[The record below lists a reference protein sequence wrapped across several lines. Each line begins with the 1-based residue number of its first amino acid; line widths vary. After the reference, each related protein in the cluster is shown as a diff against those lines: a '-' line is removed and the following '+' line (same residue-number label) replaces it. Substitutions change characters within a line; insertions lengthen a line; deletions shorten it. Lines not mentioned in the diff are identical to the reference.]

1 MLPVH
6 ITTGLRN
13 ITVFRR
19 RNIMFSIIR
28 IIVMVTFI
36 VVIAVFGYY
45 LFYVKNINKKIQHEQ
60 VSNKKMVDMPKTIMV
75 AIMVLLL
82 FYSIILS
89 TELRRSNNKEEIVNR
104 NNFAVIDLSDYTFYC
119 SLGSRENNDAS
130 YARAYSKEANQGYKK
145 SVVRDGDF
153 VFTIFTRSTDQD
165 DFHPDYLCYV
175 EYVGEVKSELLRYN
189 KCEYI
194 DNASGKETFGISNG
208 GGDVQVNLLY
218 IGNLNDGVSFKITE
232 GILDAAGQQQ
242 FANAEGEAY
251 KADKGEFP
259 SFTEYAL
266 SSGSV
271 IITIE

>member
-1 MLPVH
+1 
-6 ITTGLRN
+6 
-13 ITVFRR
+13 
-19 RNIMFSIIR
+19 MFSIIW

-45 LFYVKNINKKIQHEQ
+45 LFYVNNINKKIQREQ
-60 VSNKKMVDMPKTIMV
+60 VSNKKMIDIPKTIMI

-89 TELRRSNNKEEIVNR
+89 AELRRSNNKEEIVNR
-104 NNFAVIDLSDYTFYC
+104 NNFAVIDLSDYTFYS

-175 EYVGEVKSELLRYN
+175 DYVGEVKSELLRYN

-218 IGNLNDGVSFKITE
+218 IGNFSFLILNF
-232 GILDAAGQQQ
+232 
-242 FANAEGEAY
+242 
-251 KADKGEFP
+251 
-259 SFTEYAL
+259 
-266 SSGSV
+266 
-271 IITIE
+271 